1 MLTFRQFC
9 NEGFT
14 DKIVRGVHLYTHQKI
29 RKAGQDI
36 EAGLPS
42 ENDLGRK
49 IDLLG
54 KLLSIQIRNTAGLTL
69 AGLNR
74 GDGPLSTIGKIKSLI
89 N

>member
-1 MLTFRQFC
+1 MLSFKQFC

-42 ENDLGRK
+42 ENDLG
-49 IDLLG
+49 L
-54 KLLSIQIRNTAGLTL
+54 
-69 AGLNR
+69 
-74 GDGPLSTIGKIKSLI
+74 SLI
-89 N
+89 HISEPTRPY